1 MKNAVQHPKNQYS
14 QRHIDQEI
22 VLGVLDEE
30 GIFSL
35 DLLKLSGSIA
45 HVRGQV
51 NWLLK
56 PTFYRLKA
64 YHYPKILFDVV
75 HEVKDALQS
84 AGVVVGVIVIQLNP
98 VHEQIQ

>member
-1 MKNAVQHPKNQYS
+1 MEEAVQHPKNQYS

-35 DLLKLSGSIA
+35 DLLKLSGSRA

-51 NWLLK
+51 NWPIYPGLDLFGADYGPEVLLGE
-56 PTFYRLKA
+56 
-64 YHYPKILFDVV
+64 I
-75 HEVKDALQS
+75 
-84 AGVVVGVIVIQLNP
+84 
-98 VHEQIQ
+98 